1 MLEKVKIEV
10 VLVRNDNG
18 DMLADVSTP
27 VIEGNAEMKADD
39 IVHVTVQGLTAC
51 IESYLLMNQY
61 DPVTLATKYLKEA
74 KIMRMLAELRDSV
87 SPDEQQDRL
96 MKEFDKKI
104 SAGKPLFGEDTDV
117 EIGKDVEL
125 PDEVKQQIDKLIESL
140 EGNDKDKGGD

>member
-10 VLVRNDNG
+10 VLVRSGNG
-18 DMLADVSTP
+18 DMLAKVNTP